1 MVSAWEI
8 IEMKTTFLLVA
19 ATASL
24 FAGSVASAAVVDDF
38 NRPDAPT
45 LGANWTLQAGSATI
59 SGNAA
64 TAGVAAESLAT
75 LNGVSSNT
83 VSFDVVNNGT
93 ALQYVAGAI
102 GFGNGDSIF
111 VKVQNN
117 GIGNG
122 ASTGAGF
129 DRFGFYIN
137 NDDNA
142 IGSFGFLSGV
152 FDSGNVSISLLGS
165 IATLT
170 ITPTIGAIQ
179 TYTYDYGFTP
189 LGTGVGLGLYGNA
202 TADNFA
208 VVPQAVPEPATW
220 AMMIAGFGL
229 AGGALRR
236 RKAALVLA

>member
-1 MVSAWEI
+1 MNRL
-8 IEMKTTFLLVA
+8 FLA
-19 ATASL
+19 AI
-24 FAGSVASAAVVDDF
+24 ASAAFVASTANAATVLDDF
-38 NRPDAPT
+38 NRPDAAT
-45 LGANWTLQAGSATI
+45 LGSNWTVVAGPVGI

-64 TAGVAAESLAT
+64 TAGAATESLAT
-75 LNGVSSNT
+75 LNGATGNT
-83 VSFDVVNNGT
+83 VSFDVTNNGT

-102 GFGNGDSIF
+102 GIGDGNSIF

-122 ASTGAGF
+122 TSTGSGF

-142 IGSFGFLSGV
+142 IGRFGFLSSV
-152 FDSGNVSISLLGS
+152 FTSGNVSISLAGS
-165 IATLT
+165 LATLT
-170 ITPTIGAIQ
+170 ITPTTGSVQ

-208 VVPQAVPEPATW
+208 ATPQAVPEPATW
-220 AMMIAGFGL
+220 AMLICGFGL
-229 AGGALRR
+229 AGGMLRR
-236 RKAALVLA
+236 RKAAVAFA